1 MQTSDLVHFRLP
13 QTHVQM
19 TAQLFRQEALDHQSN
34 RLFGESY
41 KRSRYYD
48 DGLVKESRDHYL
60 YPEAGQIPEPKS

>member
-48 DGLVKESRDHYL
+48 DGLVKESRDHYFL
-60 YPEAGQIPEPKS
+60 GITTYIPKLA